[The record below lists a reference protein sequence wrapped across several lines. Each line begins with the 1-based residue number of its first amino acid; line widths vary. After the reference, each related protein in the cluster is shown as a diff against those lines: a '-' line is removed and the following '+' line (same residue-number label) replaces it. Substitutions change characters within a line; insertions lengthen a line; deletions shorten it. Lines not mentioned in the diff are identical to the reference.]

1 MLLPNIAQ
9 TLHPFLRGFQEFTGG
24 KTDDVEASNFVGA
37 KDFIFRYV
45 FTMDPHDKKMP
56 IKRFPY
62 SEYTDKIIDT
72 WLAEDMLL
80 MVKSRQMMASWL
92 FVALHLW
99 DAMFHK
105 GRMNFFVSKKEA
117 DAGFDNQLSLLS
129 RAKFIYD
136 RLPESM
142 KVKIKCITKP
152 NPKMEFPELN
162 SSILGMSQDSEGLRQ
177 YTASRILSDEM
188 AFQER
193 AEEAYIAMKPT
204 LDGGGCLT
212 GISTPNGRNN
222 LFYYLVND
230 VKKGQKIKPSE
241 DVGEISKVGITSLC
255 KGLGLRR
262 NRNGFAVLSL
272 HWSAAPWKD
281 NKWMEQSKKSYSS
294 DDSWRQEQELDFNKT
309 EGTRVFPGFRFDTH
323 VSKIVYNKHQTI
335 WRGWDFGYH
344 HPACVWV
351 QMDEDGKLKILHE
364 LLGEEILINDF
375 AAEVKRISRVL
386 FPAMEFKD
394 AGDPAGQATTDKSK
408 RSTIDILRS
417 LGFRI
422 NMRKRNVADGINVL
436 RGLLIPLHDER
447 PRLTIDPACEILV
460 DGFLGGYV
468 RDDEDDPIKDG
479 YYEHLF
485 DALRYFINVNYDPKS
500 YKPFQ
505 LPRVYI
511 PKLVGI

>member
-1 MLLPNIAQ
+1 MEQALN
-9 TLHPFLRGFQEFTGG
+9 LHPFLEGFLEYSGH
-24 KTDDVEASNFVGA
+24 KNEAASAPQVTA
-37 KDFIFRYV
+37 KDFV
-45 FTMDPHDKKMP
+45 FKYCFTLDPHDKKMP

-62 SEYTDKIIDT
+62 SQY
-72 WLAEDMLL
+72 AEKMIEQWEKEELL
-80 MVKSRQMMASWL
+80 LVVKSRQMMASWL
-92 FVALHLW
+92 FIALHLW
-99 DAMFHK
+99 DAMFNK
-105 GRMNFFVSKKEA
+105 GRTIFVVSKKEA
-117 DAGFDNQLSLLS
+117 DAGFDSQLSLLS
-129 RAKFIYD
+129 RMEFILE
-136 RLPESM
+136 RLPKDMVPEY
-142 KVKIKCITKP
+142 KKTLRP
-152 NPKMEFPELN
+152 PKLDFSKLH
-162 SSILGMSQDSEGLRQ
+162 SSVMGMSQDSEGLRQ

-193 AEEAYIAMKPT
+193 AEQAYIAMKPT

-230 VKKGQKIKPSE
+230 VKKGQKTKPGTDE
-241 DVGEISKVGITSLC
+241 GEISKGQLEVLC
-255 KGLGLRR
+255 KGLGVRR
-262 NRNGFAVLSL
+262 NRNGFTVLSL

-281 NKWMEQSKKSYSS
+281 NTWMEKSKKSYSS

-309 EGTRVFPGFRFDTH
+309 EGTRVFPGFHFDTH
-323 VSKIVYNKHQTI
+323 VQKIKFNPHQTI

-351 QMDEDGKLKILHE
+351 QMDEDGKLSILHE

-375 AAEVKRISRVL
+375 AAEVKRLSRTL

-408 RSTIDILRS
+408 RSTIDILRT

-422 NMRKRNVADGINVL
+422 NMRKKNVADGINVL
-436 RGLLIPLHDER
+436 RGLLVPQGKDER
-447 PRLTIDPACEILV
+447 VKLHIDPCCEILV

-468 RDDEDDPIKDG
+468 RDDEDNPIKDG

-500 YKPFQ
+500 YKPWQ
-505 LPRVYI
+505 LPKVYI
-511 PKLVGI
+511 PKLTGI